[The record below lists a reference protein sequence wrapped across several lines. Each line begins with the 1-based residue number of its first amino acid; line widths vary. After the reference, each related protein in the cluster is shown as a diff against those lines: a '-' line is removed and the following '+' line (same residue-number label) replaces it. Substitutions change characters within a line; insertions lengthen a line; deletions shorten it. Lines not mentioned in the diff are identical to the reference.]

1 MTEGNTLLCPS
12 SLGIEG
18 TLLFGVIQNNTTVT
32 LLETPLEVDN
42 AFIEAAEKSGPLE
55 RRFRFA
61 NKCLK
66 SGCRQW
72 TGTKC
77 GVIQMLN
84 GDELMEVEHELKP
97 CSIREQCR
105 WYYEDGAKAC
115 TICNFVV
122 TINLEENETLNISK
136 RGSIQEN

>member
-1 MTEGNTLLCPS
+1 MLCPS
-12 SLGIEG
+12 SSGIEG

-77 GVIQMLN
+77 GVIKMLN

-105 WYYEDGAKAC
+105 WFYEDGAKAC